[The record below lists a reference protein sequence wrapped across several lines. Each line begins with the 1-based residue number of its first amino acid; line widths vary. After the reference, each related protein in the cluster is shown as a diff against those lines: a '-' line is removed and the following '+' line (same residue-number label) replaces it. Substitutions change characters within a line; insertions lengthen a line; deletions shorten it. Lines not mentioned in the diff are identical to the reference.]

1 MQYKTHQSF
10 TNLLHQTAE
19 LRSFVTKIEQLE
31 QINQI
36 VTSKLDPSLSEH
48 CQVANLRD
56 GILILATTSP
66 AWNHKLR
73 FSSLDLLSSLRSD
86 PRWSGLK
93 SIEIRVDYLPLLD
106 KNDLRRPRTSRHISA
121 ASALAIKQS
130 ADNIACN
137 KLAAALQK
145 LVKHQRPSTD
155 ADTQ

>member
-93 SIEIRVDYLPLLD
+93 SIEIRVDYLPPLD
-106 KNDLRRPRTSRHISA
+106 KNDLHRPRTSRHISA
-121 ASALAIKQS
+121 ASAAVINQT
-130 ADNIACN
+130 AENITCN
-137 KLAAALQK
+137 KLSDALK
-145 LVKHQRPSTD
+145 RLTRHIS
-155 ADTQ
+155 